1 MTKKKYFGTDGIRG
15 RANRFPMTAEI
26 ALKVAMAT
34 AHVLQKR
41 QDISK
46 QTNRVVIGKDT
57 RLSGYMFEDA
67 MCSGFVSMGLNV
79 IQVGPIPT
87 PGIAMLTRNMRADV
101 GVMISASHNKFE
113 DNGIKLF
120 GPDGYKLDDEIEREI
135 EALIAQSFDDKLAPP
150 DKCGKA
156 SRLDDALGRYVEH
169 VKSSFPKGES
179 LEGMKIV
186 VDCANGAAYK
196 VAPQVLW
203 ELEAEVK
210 SIGVSPNGRNINA
223 GVGATDVAA
232 LQAHV
237 LAEGADIG
245 IALDGDADRLIV
257 VDEKGQKIDGDQ
269 IMAALALRLNA
280 QGALAG
286 DTLVAT
292 VMSNLGM
299 EQFLAKNGIKTLRT
313 QVGDRYVMEA
323 MRADGYVLGG
333 EQSGHMIMSEYGT
346 TGDGL
351 LAALQILAALQESGK
366 PASEAL
372 HMFDPLPQLL
382 KNVRISP
389 DAAPMDD
396 PAVMK
401 AIEDAQAAL
410 EGQGRVLVRASGT
423 EPLIRVMAEGQDR
436 DQIETHVDALCAI
449 IEKSANGA
457 S

>member
-280 QGALAG
+280 RGALAG

-396 PAVMK
+396 PAVIK
-401 AIEDAQAAL
+401 AIDNAQTAL
-410 EGQGRVLVRASGT
+410 DGQGRVLVRASGT

>member
-1 MTKKKYFGTDGIRG
+1 MNGKKYFGTDGIRG

-26 ALKVAMAT
+26 ALKTAMAT
-34 AHVLQKR
+34 AYALQKR
-41 QDISK
+41 QDKSK
-46 QTNRVVIGKDT
+46 RTDRVVIGKDT
-57 RLSGYMFEDA
+57 RLSGYLFEDA
-67 MCSGFVSMGLNV
+67 MCSGFVSMGLSV

-87 PGIAMLTRNMRADV
+87 PGIALLTRNMRADV

-120 GPDGYKLDDEIEREI
+120 GPDGYKLDDDIEREI
-135 EALIAQSFDDKLAPP
+135 EALIDGSFDDKLAPP
-150 DKCGKA
+150 ERCGKA
-156 SRLDDALGRYVEH
+156 KRLDDALGRYVEH
-169 VKSSFPKGES
+169 VKSSFPKGET

-203 ELEAEVK
+203 ELEAEVT
-210 SIGVSPNGRNINA
+210 SIGVNPNGRNINA
-223 GVGATDVAA
+223 GVGATDIAA

-257 VDEKGQKIDGDQ
+257 IDEKGHKVDGDQ
-269 IMAALALRLNA
+269 IMAALALRLKA
-280 QGALAG
+280 QGRLSG

-299 EQFLAKNGIKTLRT
+299 EHYLDSCGIATLRT

-323 MRADGYVLGG
+323 MRKGGYVLGG

-351 LAALQILAALQESGK
+351 LAALQILAALKESGQ

-372 HMFDPLPQLL
+372 QIFKPMPQLL
-382 KNVRISP
+382 KNVKITQDTSP
-389 DAAPMDD
+389 LDKDD
-396 PAVMK
+396 V
-401 AIEDAQAAL
+401 QAAITRVQEQL
-410 EGQGRVLVRASGT
+410 QGNGRVLVRASGT
-423 EPLIRVMAEGQDR
+423 EPLIRVMAEGQDEK
-436 DQIETHVDALCAI
+436 QVEALVDDLCGI
-449 IEKSANGA
+449 IEKAAG
-457 S
+457 